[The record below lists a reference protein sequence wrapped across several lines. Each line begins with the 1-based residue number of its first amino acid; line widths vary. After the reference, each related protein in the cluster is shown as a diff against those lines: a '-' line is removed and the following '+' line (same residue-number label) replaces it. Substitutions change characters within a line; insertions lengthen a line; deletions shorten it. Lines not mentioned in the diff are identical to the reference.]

1 MNVDEMIKGTR
12 DALTVARV
20 YGEPIERGELTVI
33 PVAKT
38 LGGSGGGSGQA
49 GGDDDGAGGAGGGF
63 GVRVKP
69 VGVYVIEGGH
79 VRWVPAVD
87 PVRILL
93 AAGLTAIGVL
103 GALRGLARARDSRA
117 ARLATAVTIAR
128 RIAKAKAR
136 AAQR

>member
-1 MNVDEMIKGTR
+1 MMKGAR
-12 DALTVARV
+12 DALTVSKV
-20 YGEPIERGELTVI
+20 YGEPIERGEVTVI

-38 LGGSGGGSGQA
+38 LGGSGGGSGQSNA
-49 GGDDDGAGGAGGGF
+49 GDGGDGGGF

-93 AAGLTAIGVL
+93 VLGLTAVGVI
-103 GALRGLARARDSRA
+103 GALRRLTRARDDRA
-117 ARLATAVTIAR
+117 ARVVKAVRIAR
-128 RIAKAKAR
+128 RIAAAKAR
-136 AAQR
+136 R

>member
-1 MNVDEMIKGTR
+1 MDVDEMVKGAR

-20 YGEPIERGELTVI
+20 YGEPIERGEVTVI

-38 LGGSGGGSGQA
+38 LGGSGGGTGQSA
-49 GGDDDGAGGAGGGF
+49 AGDGGDGGGF

-69 VGVYVIEGGH
+69 VGVYVIAGGK

-93 AAGLTAIGVL
+93 VAGVTAIGVL
-103 GALRGLARARDSRA
+103 GALRGIAEARAGRA
-117 ARLATAVTIAR
+117 ARIAKAVTIAR

-136 AAQR
+136 AARR